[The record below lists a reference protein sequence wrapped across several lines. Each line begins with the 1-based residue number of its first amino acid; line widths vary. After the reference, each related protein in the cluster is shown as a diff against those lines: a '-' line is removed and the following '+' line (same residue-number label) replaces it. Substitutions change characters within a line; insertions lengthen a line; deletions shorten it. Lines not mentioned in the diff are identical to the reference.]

1 MCSFIVSHG
10 LSNLENKTFFRR
22 IEGFFSFFKQQ
33 YILHHLIAKSGG
45 KEIIS
50 KYKNQTCD
58 SCENID
64 ATSPIWVCWWQGKEN
79 MPDIVKACYNSI
91 QKHAC
96 NHPVILI
103 TEENF
108 RNYIDMPEYIINKQK
123 EGYIDITHFSDI
135 LRMMLLTK
143 HGGIWMDSTLLIPS
157 KQVDEFI
164 HPGDKFW
171 SCHHKPIY
179 HNVSRGGWVSFFVAC
194 GKNNPL
200 PSMIADLHLSYWK
213 IHNKLIN
220 YLLLDYTFAIAR
232 KYIPAIHQMIELVPI
247 TVMGPLG
254 KCLNDEYSEEEWNNF
269 CKNYDFH
276 KLTYKIPLQK
286 VTPEGKKTFYGH
298 ILEEFLDIP
307 SL

>member
-1 MCSFIVSHG
+1 MGYQIS
-10 LSNLENKTFFRR
+10 KTKLFFRR

-123 EGYIDITHFSDI
+123 EGYIDIYCCPIKSIAYKKSCSAIVYSMAESCFVI
-135 LRMMLLTK
+135 LSPCQK
-143 HGGIWMDSTLLIPS
+143 IDS
-157 KQVDEFI
+157 
-164 HPGDKFW
+164 
-171 SCHHKPIY
+171 
-179 HNVSRGGWVSFFVAC
+179 
-194 GKNNPL
+194 
-200 PSMIADLHLSYWK
+200 
-213 IHNKLIN
+213 
-220 YLLLDYTFAIAR
+220 
-232 KYIPAIHQMIELVPI
+232 
-247 TVMGPLG
+247 
-254 KCLNDEYSEEEWNNF
+254 
-269 CKNYDFH
+269 
-276 KLTYKIPLQK
+276 
-286 VTPEGKKTFYGH
+286 
-298 ILEEFLDIP
+298 
-307 SL
+307 

>member
-1 MCSFIVSHG
+1 MGYQIS
-10 LSNLENKTFFRR
+10 KTKLFFRR

-164 HPGDKFW
+164 HPEDKFW

-220 YLLLDYTFAIAR
+220 YLLLDYNLLLHANM
-232 KYIPAIHQMIELVPI
+232 YQP
-247 TVMGPLG
+247 
-254 KCLNDEYSEEEWNNF
+254 
-269 CKNYDFH
+269 YD
-276 KLTYKIPLQK
+276 KW
-286 VTPEGKKTFYGH
+286 
-298 ILEEFLDIP
+298 
-307 SL
+307 

>member
-1 MCSFIVSHG
+1 
-10 LSNLENKTFFRR
+10 
-22 IEGFFSFFKQQ
+22 
-33 YILHHLIAKSGG
+33 
-45 KEIIS
+45 
-50 KYKNQTCD
+50 
-58 SCENID
+58 
-64 ATSPIWVCWWQGKEN
+64 
-79 MPDIVKACYNSI
+79 
-91 QKHAC
+91 
-96 NHPVILI
+96 
-103 TEENF
+103 
-108 RNYIDMPEYIINKQK
+108 
-123 EGYIDITHFSDI
+123 
-135 LRMMLLTK
+135 MMLLTK

-164 HPGDKFW
+164 HPEDKFW

-232 KYIPAIHQMIELVPI
+232 KYVPAIRQMVEQVPI

-254 KCLNDEYSEEEWNNF
+254 KCLNDEYSEEGWNNF

-298 ILEEFLDIP
+298 ILEEFLGIP

>member
-1 MCSFIVSHG
+1 MGYQIS
-10 LSNLENKTFFRR
+10 KTKLFFRR

-33 YILHHLIAKSGG
+33 YILHHLITKSGG

-50 KYKNQTCD
+50 KYKNQTCN

-143 HGGIWMDSTLLIPS
+143 HGGIWMDSTLLIRLTNS
-157 KQVDEFI
+157 FI
-164 HPGDKFW
+164 QEISSGAAIINQFT
-171 SCHHKPIY
+171 IMY
-179 HNVSRGGWVSFFVAC
+179 HVEDGSVFLWPAEKRIHS
-194 GKNNPL
+194 
-200 PSMIADLHLSYWK
+200 HL
-213 IHNKLIN
+213 
-220 YLLLDYTFAIAR
+220 
-232 KYIPAIHQMIELVPI
+232 
-247 TVMGPLG
+247 
-254 KCLNDEYSEEEWNNF
+254 
-269 CKNYDFH
+269 
-276 KLTYKIPLQK
+276 
-286 VTPEGKKTFYGH
+286 
-298 ILEEFLDIP
+298 
-307 SL
+307 

>member
-1 MCSFIVSHG
+1 MLHLFSTMGYQIS
-10 LSNLENKTFFRR
+10 KTKRFFRR

-33 YILHHLIAKSGG
+33 YILYHLITKSGG

-50 KYKNQTCD
+50 KYKKQTCN
-58 SCENID
+58 SCENIN

-91 QKHAC
+91 QRHAC

-108 RNYIDMPEYIINKQK
+108 RDYIDMPEYIINKQK

-164 HPGDKFW
+164 HPEDKFW

-232 KYIPAIHQMIELVPI
+232 KYVPAISQMVEQVPI
-247 TVMGPLG
+247 TAMGPLG
-254 KCLNDEYSEEEWNNF
+254 KCLNDEYSEEEWNDF

-276 KLTYKIPLQK
+276 KLTYKIQLQK

-298 ILEEFLDIP
+298 IWEEFLR
-307 SL
+307 